1 MNEERAMSP
10 KIKPPTGKE
19 EIMKTTVIETIVM
32 SNNHLADLEKIAA
45 ALEIKY
51 DTFTACYSEQTNRTI
66 IDYKIYS

>member
-32 SNNHLADLEKIAA
+32 SNNHLADIEK
-45 ALEIKY
+45 
-51 DTFTACYSEQTNRTI
+51 TI
-66 IDYKIYS
+66 QNASLWHFLGWEKLV